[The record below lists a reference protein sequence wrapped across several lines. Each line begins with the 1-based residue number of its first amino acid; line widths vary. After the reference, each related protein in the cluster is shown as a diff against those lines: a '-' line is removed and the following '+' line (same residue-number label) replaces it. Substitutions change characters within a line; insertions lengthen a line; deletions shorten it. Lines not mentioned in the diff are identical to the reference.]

1 MEKKEQSKKDKSKIR
16 WVFTVSMITFI
27 LSIFFSFI
35 ANNAISNLGLIPA
48 IIILIIVILMGIVSD
63 FVGVAV
69 TIAPEEEFHAK
80 ASKKVDGSKESIKL
94 IRNSAKVA
102 NLTADVIGDIAGVLS
117 GAASALIVLRITQSF
132 GLDFDLQFLA
142 SAVVA
147 SLTVGGKAIG
157 KQFAESHATEIVHVI
172 GIILSKFKRKDD

>member
-1 MEKKEQSKKDKSKIR
+1 MEKKEQTKKENSKLR
-16 WVFTVSMITFI
+16 WVLTVSIITCI
-27 LSIFFSFI
+27 LSFFFSFV
-35 ANNAISNLGLIPA
+35 ANNEISSLSLIPA
-48 IIILIIVILMGIVSD
+48 IIILILVILMGIVSD
-63 FVGVAV
+63 FIGVAV

-117 GAASALIVLRITQSF
+117 GAASALIVLKLTENL
-132 GLDFDLQFLA
+132 GLEFDLQFLV
-142 SAVVA
+142 SAIVA

-157 KQFAESHATEIVHVI
+157 KQFAENHATEIVHVI
-172 GIILSKFKRKDD
+172 GIVLSKFKRK

>member
-1 MEKKEQSKKDKSKIR
+1 MGKKEQTKKDNSKLR
-16 WVFTVSMITFI
+16 WVLTVSIITFI
-27 LSIFFSFI
+27 LSIFFSFV
-35 ANNAISNLGLIPA
+35 ANNAISRLGLIPA
-48 IIILIIVILMGIVSD
+48 ILILILVIFMGIVSD
-63 FVGVAV
+63 FIGVAV

-117 GAASALIVLRITQSF
+117 GAASALIVLKITESL
-132 GLDFDLQFLA
+132 GIEFDLQILV
-142 SAVVA
+142 SAIVA

-157 KQFAESHATEIVHVI
+157 KQFAENHATEIVHVI
-172 GIILSKFKRKDD
+172 GVIMSKFKRK